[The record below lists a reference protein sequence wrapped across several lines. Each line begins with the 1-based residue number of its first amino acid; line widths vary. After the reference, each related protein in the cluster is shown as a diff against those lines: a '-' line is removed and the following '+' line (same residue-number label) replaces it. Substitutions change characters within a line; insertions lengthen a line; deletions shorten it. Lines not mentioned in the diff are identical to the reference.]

1 MKEQDVLFFC
11 KTYDFLHVYLPK
23 EKSGSNHTLVT
34 YKQGLKTF
42 RSYVNDVKGIAS
54 NRFLF
59 RDCTYDFLLD
69 YRNYLHDSR
78 NLKKRTVNNKIASI
92 KSYVGYAAARD
103 ISLQQFAFAIGQVP
117 YYSEPKER
125 QPIIES
131 DEALAA
137 LLGMP
142 PNTKKGL
149 RDKVILCVLYDSG
162 IRVFELVT
170 LDIRNICTDYEDI
183 KLRIHGKGN
192 KERCLVLDPKTSAIV
207 RQYMKEFHPEPI
219 PDDPFIYTVIGGD
232 RKHMSERNVQKLIKK
247 YADKVRESYELPVS
261 VSPHTFRRTRGTGLY
276 RDGVDLAAISVF
288 LGHADMKTTRD
299 HYTSPS
305 LEQLRE
311 IANRRTDAIPEE
323 EPLWPDDEDEI
334 TRMLGLD

>member
-170 LDIRNICTDYEDI
+170 LDIRNVCTDYED
-183 KLRIHGKGN
+183 KAAYSREGKQG
-192 KERCLVLDPKTSAIV
+192 T
-207 RQYMKEFHPEPI
+207 
-219 PDDPFIYTVIGGD
+219 
-232 RKHMSERNVQKLIKK
+232 
-247 YADKVRESYELPVS
+247 LP
-261 VSPHTFRRTRGTGLY
+261 GT
-276 RDGVDLAAISVF
+276 
-288 LGHADMKTTRD
+288 
-299 HYTSPS
+299 
-305 LEQLRE
+305 
-311 IANRRTDAIPEE
+311 
-323 EPLWPDDEDEI
+323 
-334 TRMLGLD
+334 